1 MKPPKVRKDGDQRLR
16 FVAIAIFV
24 IFLFSI
30 LIVQYYRIQIM
41 QHEKWT
47 RAAKGQHQTVVK
59 EPFRRGVFYSN
70 TKLNDAHPEKPQAF
84 AFDVLKF
91 HLQIDPSLIPDKD
104 KKVMS
109 NKVTEILSLND
120 NIYPNF
126 LKKSRSRRLA
136 SFLSNEEKEKV
147 YQWWKVFSRE
157 QKIAK
162 NALYFEKDY
171 QRNYPFGKLLGQLIH
186 TVRDDR
192 DTETHQAIPTGGLE
206 VVFHDF
212 LVGKEGKRTLL
223 RSPRYE
229 LDLDTV
235 QTPPEHGADVYL
247 TINHVLQAI
256 AEEELA
262 KGVQRVNG
270 IAGWAVMMDPY
281 SGEIYAM
288 AQYPSFDPTE
298 YRKYYNDPRMVEHT
312 RNKPTSDTFE
322 PGSTMKAITVAIAM
336 MANDEL
342 LKRGEKALFTPS
354 EMMDCRNPYFK
365 GRSTPLRDT
374 RPHNY
379 MNMYMAIQKSA
390 NVYPSRLVEKIIDRL
405 GPNWYRERLV
415 EVFGFSEKTGIEVPY
430 ENSGM
435 IPVPGKTYPNG
446 VLQWSGPT
454 PYSLAI
460 GYNLLCN
467 SIQLCRAYSVFANG
481 GYLVKPT
488 ILKKIQKGDEILVD
502 NSDRAKYYERVMDDK
517 IAQEVILAMKF
528 TTKAGGSS
536 YLADIPGFSQAGKTG
551 TSEKLKSGSYS
562 KSVHYSSFMGIAP
575 ANKPRFVLY
584 VGVDEPQ
591 KVFIPGYG
599 TTHWGSK
606 CAAPIFR
613 EIAKRALLYLGET
626 PDDPYGRPKGDPRYQ
641 PEKADWVKESQ
652 ELLRVY
658 EEWNGR

>member
-1 MKPPKVRKDGDQRLR
+1 MKPPKIKNKGDQRFR

-30 LIVQYYRIQIM
+30 LIVQYYRIQVM
-41 QHEKWT
+41 QHEKWS
-47 RAAKGQHQTVVK
+47 RAAKAQHQTVVK

-70 TKLNDAHPEKPQAF
+70 TGLNKTHPEKPQAF
-84 AFDVLKF
+84 ACDVLKF
-91 HLQIDPSLIPDKD
+91 HLHIDPSLIPEKD
-104 KKVMS
+104 RKAMS
-109 NKVTEILSLND
+109 REISTRLETKDDLYSH
-120 NIYPNF
+120 F
-126 LKKSRSRRLA
+126 LRKSRSRRLA
-136 SFLSNEEKEKV
+136 SFLSNEEKEV
-147 YQWWKVFSRE
+147 IYHWWKGFSRE
-157 QKIAK
+157 HKIAK
-162 NALYFEKDY
+162 NALYFVKDY
-171 QRNYPFGKLLGQLIH
+171 QRNYPFGKLLGQLLH

-192 DTETHQAIPTGGLE
+192 DIETNQAIPTGGLE
-206 VVFHDF
+206 MVFHDY

-247 TINHVLQAI
+247 TINHVLQSI

-262 KGVQRVNG
+262 KGIKRVNG
-270 IAGWAVMMDPY
+270 NAGWAVMMDPY
-281 SGEIYAM
+281 TGEIFAI

-298 YRKYYNDPRMVEHT
+298 YRKYYNNPQMVEHT
-312 RNKPTSDTFE
+312 RNKPTTDSFE

-342 LKRGEKALFTPS
+342 LKRGERALFSPR
-354 EMMDCRNPYFK
+354 EMMDCKSPYFK

-390 NVYPSRLVEKIIDRL
+390 NVYPARLVEMIIDRL
-405 GPNWYRERLV
+405 GANWYREKLV
-415 EVFGFSEKTGIEVPY
+415 EVFGFSEKSGIEIPY
-430 ENSGM
+430 ENIGM
-435 IPVPGKTYPNG
+435 VPKPGKTYANG

-467 SIQLCRAYSVFANG
+467 AVQLCRAYAVLANG
-481 GYLVKPT
+481 GYLVRPT
-488 ILKKIQKGDEILVD
+488 ILKKIQKGKEVVLD
-502 NSDRAKYYERVMDDK
+502 NTNRNAYAERVMDGN
-517 IAQEVILAMKF
+517 IAKEVVKAMKF
-528 TTKAGGSS
+528 TTKEGGAA
-536 YLADIPGFSQAGKTG
+536 YLADIPGFTQAGKTG
-551 TSEKLKSGSYS
+551 TSEKLKAGKYS
-562 KSVHYSSFMGIAP
+562 KSVHYSSFMGIVP

-613 EIAKRALLYLGET
+613 EIAKRSLMYLGVT
-626 PDDPYGRPKGDPRYQ
+626 PDDPYGWPKGDPRYQ
-641 PEKADWVKESQ
+641 PDKADWVLEARQ
-652 ELLRVY
+652 LLKVY